1 MRKLFRL
8 SPFEIMRW
16 TAGSLGFIPSFFFM
30 LFMFGEGL
38 PDLIDGRT
46 GVIPIMAMIFF
57 AVAGYVVAWFQF
69 RVGGL
74 MMILGG
80 LVMGVYLLVLGG
92 EGIGWIVASFSLPF
106 IIPGYLFFI
115 LKGYR
120 K

>member
-1 MRKLFRL
+1 M
-8 SPFEIMRW
+8 
-16 TAGSLGFIPSFFFM
+16 LGFIPSFFFM

-38 PDLIDGRT
+38 PDLIDGKT
-46 GVIPIMAMIFF
+46 GVIPIMAMVCFT
-57 AVAGYVVAWFQF
+57 VAGYVVAWVQF
-69 RVGGL
+69 RLGGL
-74 MMILGG
+74 MMMVGG

-115 LKGYR
+115 LKRFR